1 MFQVYCLA
9 GGVAGVAEA
18 LVLNPFEVVKVAQQ
32 ANKGI
37 YTQVCELRAS
47 QLLFCQQYPPH
58 HCEREDNCMT
68 YHPYLIDSFVWMY
81 LSCGIIQRLICQLLS
96 PKGSLGPLKEN
107 TLSENTSE
115 KLF

>member
-9 GGVAGVAEA
+9 GGVAGVTEA

-47 QLLFCQQYPPH
+47 NSFFVSSTLPIIV
-58 HCEREDNCMT
+58 REDNRMT

-81 LSCGIIQRLICQLLS
+81 LSCGIIQGLICQLLS